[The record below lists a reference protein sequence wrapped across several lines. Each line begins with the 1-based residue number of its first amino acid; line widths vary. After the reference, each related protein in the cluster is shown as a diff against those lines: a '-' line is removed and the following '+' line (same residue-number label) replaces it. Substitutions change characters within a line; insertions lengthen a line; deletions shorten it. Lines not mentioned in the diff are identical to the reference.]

1 MHEKL
6 LQLVAMSALSP
17 ETIARAGILAVAAI
31 VFAES
36 GLLVGFFLPG
46 DSLLFTAGFLAS
58 QGILDI
64 HTLAIVCFVA
74 AVLGDSV
81 GYAFGKRMGPRLLK
95 KPDGKIF
102 KKKYIVQAEEFY
114 EEHGKKTII
123 IARFV
128 PIVRTFAPI
137 VAGLG
142 SMHYKT
148 FLSYNIIGGALW
160 TLGLT
165 YAGYFLGKS
174 IPGVDKYLELT
185 ILLVVFI
192 SLLPAL
198 YHFLREEHNRTR
210 VKKLPAL
217 TIKKI
222 RQLVRKD

>member
-1 MHEKL
+1 
-6 LQLVAMSALSP
+6 MSMISP
-17 ETIARAGILAVAAI
+17 ENIARAGILAVAAI

-36 GLLVGFFLPG
+36 GLLIGFFLPG

-64 HTLAIVCFVA
+64 HVLAIACFIA

-81 GYAFGKRMGPRLLK
+81 GYSFGKRVGPRILK

-102 KKKYIVQAEEFY
+102 KKKYIAQSEAFY

-123 IARFV
+123 LARFV

-142 SMHYKT
+142 SMRYRT
-148 FLSYNIIGGALW
+148 FLLFNIIGAALW

-165 YAGYFLGKS
+165 YAGYFLGRL
-174 IPGVDKYLELT
+174 IPGASQYLEIT
-185 ILLVVFI
+185 ILFVIFL
-192 SLLPAL
+192 SLSPAFYHYLKEKDHRDKVKQLPKVTMRKI
-198 YHFLREEHNRTR
+198 REL
-210 VKKLPAL
+210 VKKSS
-217 TIKKI
+217 
-222 RQLVRKD
+222 

>member
-1 MHEKL
+1 
-6 LQLVAMSALSP
+6 MSVISP
-17 ETIARAGILAVAAI
+17 ENIARAGILAVAAI

-58 QGILDI
+58 QGLIDI
-64 HTLAIVCFVA
+64 HILAIASFIA
-74 AVLGDSV
+74 AVAGDSV
-81 GYAFGKRMGPRLLK
+81 GYAFGKRMGPRLLN

-102 KKKYIVQAEEFY
+102 KKKYIAQAEAFY

-142 SMHYKT
+142 KMHYKT

-165 YAGYFLGKS
+165 YAGYFLGRAV
-174 IPGVDKYLELT
+174 PGIEKYLEVS
-185 ILLVVFI
+185 ILIVVFI
-192 SLLPAL
+192 SLIPAF
-198 YHFLREEHNRTR
+198 YHFLREHENRQR
-210 VKKLPAL
+210 VKRLPAV
-217 TIKKI
+217 TMRKI
-222 RQLVRKD
+222 RSLVKKAE

>member
-1 MHEKL
+1 
-6 LQLVAMSALSP
+6 MSVFSA

-58 QGILDI
+58 QGILNI
-64 HTLAIVCFVA
+64 HVLAITCFIA

-81 GYAFGKRMGPRLLK
+81 GYAFGERMGPRLLK
-95 KPDGKIF
+95 KPDGKLF
-102 KKKYIVQAEEFY
+102 KKKYIAQAEAFY
-114 EEHGKKTII
+114 QEHGKKTII

-142 SMHYKT
+142 KMNYRT
-148 FLSYNIIGGALW
+148 FLSYNVIGAALW

-174 IPGVDKYLELT
+174 IPGIDRYLEVA
-185 ILLVVFI
+185 ILLVIFI
-192 SLLPAL
+192 SLIPAF
-198 YHFLREEHNRTR
+198 YHVMKEKENRQR
-210 VKKLPAL
+210 VKKLPAV
-217 TIKKI
+217 TMRKI
-222 RQLVRKD
+222 RSIVKKSERE